1 MADDSRPTWSR
12 TLLIDTAV
20 ELLREGGPDAV
31 TVEAVTTSAQMSRAT
46 LYRQFP
52 GCSEVLAAAFC
63 ELIPAPSVPPAT
75 GSWRDRLI
83 AVLAGHARAVTELPL
98 IVSAICWLAQGSGR
112 SGLADAF
119 VADGLDSSGRNALR
133 QRIGAWCT
141 APIDDVL
148 ADQHARDELG
158 EIDRELVFALLIAPV
173 VFGRISRPHACA
185 AAAVDAFAQA
195 HSERL
200 VEQGSGK
207 P

>member
-1 MADDSRPTWSR
+1 MADGGRPTWSR

-52 GCSEVLAAAFC
+52 GCSEVLAAAFG
-63 ELIPAPSVPPAT
+63 ELIPAPVTAPAA
-75 GSWRDRLI
+75 GSWRNRLI
-83 AVLAGHARAVTELPL
+83 EVLVGHARAVADRPL
-98 IVSAICWLAQGSGR
+98 IVTAMCWLSVGTGR

-119 VADGLDSSGRNALR
+119 AVDAVDSPQRTALR
-133 QRIGAWCT
+133 QRIEAWCT

-148 ADQHARDELG
+148 ASPAAGAELG

-173 VFGRISRPHACA
+173 VFGRSTRPQVCA
-185 AAAVDAFAQA
+185 AAAVAAFSAA
-195 HSERL
+195 HTERF
-200 VEQGSGK
+200 VE
-207 P
+207 